1 MNVDRSR
8 KRSRGWMSSGLLA
21 LVALAACN
29 EVVFPDA
36 PPDLHGISVPIPP
49 PSLTAEPIQ
58 QVDVEGSLATDMPT
72 PSTLVYLYETR
83 SARGYFVLADDN
95 GDFVIH
101 DVLLDLTDNCM
112 QVWSKEPGAEGQESQ
127 HTAFKASIAA
137 DDQSVD
143 VAEWKSGCE

>member
-1 MNVDRSR
+1 MNVVRSR
-8 KRSRGWMSSGLLA
+8 KRKWGALAGLLA
-21 LVALAACN
+21 LAALVGCN

-49 PSLTAEPIQ
+49 PSLTAAPIQ
-58 QVDVEGSLATDMPT
+58 HVDVEGALASDMPT
-72 PSTLVYLYETR
+72 PGTLVYLYENRT
-83 SARGYFVLADDN
+83 SRGYFVVADDA
-95 GDFVIH
+95 GVFVLR

-112 QVWSKEPGAEGQESQ
+112 EVWSKEPGAEGQESQ

-143 VAEWKSGCE
+143 VEEWKSGCD